1 MSNKNRNKNEELSN
15 DNSYVIK
22 SRKKSESDVP
32 SSKSSKESSKTKII
46 ELNILENLNIQKIK
60 DLNSKCLEFIFVD
73 KSEIALEIL
82 KKLEAFLETNIL
94 EAKFNF
100 DNKLIIL
107 IIHNIACCYQKL
119 KDYENCISYLDSVI
133 YHFEKE
139 IEKKYKIKINEESIL
154 QNIYKDISSNS
165 LLGDMILELRFCA
178 KFHLQMCAVLS
189 QAKKHMKAL
198 NHAKLALLICED
210 NLIKTYFL
218 FQQMQSKDVNLL
230 ENIDNQTKEKNMK
243 ENSEFSISENEE
255 KLKLTRKIINDLYNK
270 IKKFRKNFE
279 INENEKPSQITI
291 NNKKINSFDSYLKY
305 RKNEIHDYQKNLALL
320 NNIRKLFSNGANKED
335 WLSNLNIGNIMYLS
349 PLNDGDLDL
358 ESEPKY
364 ELLGDAIIEK
374 VIFLSVSYFC
384 IAMEMY
390 QLAVDKNNQKING
403 EFYLR
408 QACNL
413 IDMYLPVSCP
423 IIKHYINSYYKYYE
437 KDLDIIPEGKIVDYK
452 INLTRNEVDIS
463 KDILSFIRIQKI
475 NYKNNNQKTI
485 TKINLSNNI
494 NIINKKEINEI
505 NLSNITNNLSKKIKI
520 VPGLKLNLENIL
532 NNKNNSSR
540 ENGPK
545 NIKFISIKENINSNS
560 NNSNTKRKS
569 NNENIQANNNFEI
582 YPNKDNLNIAEKSKI
597 KNLPKFQLN
606 FNKINNLNKSEEENK
621 NLSNNTAKIKFKK
634 INVKISTHGKTNR
647 DSSSKKKSKIDKFNS
662 KKGFELKRLTSKKNI
677 NIKDSLW
684 TYRKEKNSRI
694 KNTKINTSKY
704 KYLDKHISKTSRQK
718 KSPFG
723 KDKGIIKGN
732 LFDKFLINKN
742 KPIKKKT
749 NEKQKKSSNKYKN
762 NFGYLTQREATNFKL
777 KEKVHFNEVHLKI
790 KNNSLNNKKQNL
802 LKKISSFK
810 DVLKIKKNLDIKPK
824 NNITNTNT
832 VKINKT
838 KKTKI
843 KKESNGKNK
852 IKRKKINII
861 GKLYNN
867 LLAIDY
873 KEKKA
878 NNGKNSKTPIK
889 WDKIS
894 EKPKQI
900 NNFVPLIKQQ
910 NPFKI

>member
-634 INVKISTHGKTNR
+634 INVKITTHGKTNR
-647 DSSSKKKSKIDKFNS
+647 DSSSKKN
-662 KKGFELKRLTSKKNI
+662 
-677 NIKDSLW
+677 
-684 TYRKEKNSRI
+684 
-694 KNTKINTSKY
+694 
-704 KYLDKHISKTSRQK
+704 QK
-718 KSPFG
+718 
-723 KDKGIIKGN
+723 
-732 LFDKFLINKN
+732 
-742 KPIKKKT
+742 
-749 NEKQKKSSNKYKN
+749 
-762 NFGYLTQREATNFKL
+762 
-777 KEKVHFNEVHLKI
+777 
-790 KNNSLNNKKQNL
+790 
-802 LKKISSFK
+802 
-810 DVLKIKKNLDIKPK
+810 
-824 NNITNTNT
+824 
-832 VKINKT
+832 
-838 KKTKI
+838 
-843 KKESNGKNK
+843 
-852 IKRKKINII
+852 
-861 GKLYNN
+861 
-867 LLAIDY
+867 
-873 KEKKA
+873 
-878 NNGKNSKTPIK
+878 
-889 WDKIS
+889 
-894 EKPKQI
+894 
-900 NNFVPLIKQQ
+900 
-910 NPFKI
+910 

>member
-749 NEKQKKSSNKYKN
+749 NEKQKK
-762 NFGYLTQREATNFKL
+762 A
-777 KEKVHFNEVHLKI
+777 V
-790 KNNSLNNKKQNL
+790 
-802 LKKISSFK
+802 
-810 DVLKIKKNLDIKPK
+810 
-824 NNITNTNT
+824 
-832 VKINKT
+832 
-838 KKTKI
+838 
-843 KKESNGKNK
+843 
-852 IKRKKINII
+852 INI
-861 GKLYNN
+861 
-867 LLAIDY
+867 
-873 KEKKA
+873 
-878 NNGKNSKTPIK
+878 
-889 WDKIS
+889 KI
-894 EKPKQI
+894 I
-900 NNFVPLIKQQ
+900 LVI
-910 NPFKI
+910 

>member
-621 NLSNNTAKIKFKK
+621 NLSQKF
-634 INVKISTHGKTNR
+634 I
-647 DSSSKKKSKIDKFNS
+647 
-662 KKGFELKRLTSKKNI
+662 E
-677 NIKDSLW
+677 
-684 TYRKEKNSRI
+684 
-694 KNTKINTSKY
+694 
-704 KYLDKHISKTSRQK
+704 
-718 KSPFG
+718 
-723 KDKGIIKGN
+723 
-732 LFDKFLINKN
+732 
-742 KPIKKKT
+742 
-749 NEKQKKSSNKYKN
+749 
-762 NFGYLTQREATNFKL
+762 
-777 KEKVHFNEVHLKI
+777 
-790 KNNSLNNKKQNL
+790 
-802 LKKISSFK
+802 
-810 DVLKIKKNLDIKPK
+810 
-824 NNITNTNT
+824 
-832 VKINKT
+832 
-838 KKTKI
+838 
-843 KKESNGKNK
+843 
-852 IKRKKINII
+852 
-861 GKLYNN
+861 
-867 LLAIDY
+867 
-873 KEKKA
+873 
-878 NNGKNSKTPIK
+878 
-889 WDKIS
+889 
-894 EKPKQI
+894 
-900 NNFVPLIKQQ
+900 
-910 NPFKI
+910 

>member
-1 MSNKNRNKNEELSN
+1 MSNKNRNQNEELSN
-15 DNSYVIK
+15 DNPYVLNN
-22 SRKKSESDVP
+22 RKKSESDFP
-32 SSKSSKESSKTKII
+32 SSKSSNESSKTKVI
-46 ELNILENLNIQKIK
+46 ELNVLENLNIQKIK

-82 KKLEAFLETNIL
+82 KKLEAFLEANIL

-107 IIHNIACCYQKL
+107 IMHNIACCYQKL
-119 KDYENCISYLDSVI
+119 KDYENCIAYLDCVI
-133 YHFEKE
+133 YHFENE
-139 IEKKYKIKINEESIL
+139 IEKKYKIKINEEYIL
-154 QNIYKDISSNS
+154 QNLYKDSSSNP
-165 LLGDMILELRFCA
+165 LLGDMILELRFSA

-198 NHAKLALLICED
+198 THAKLALLICED

-218 FQQMQSKDVNLL
+218 FQQMKSKDVNLF
-230 ENIDNQTKEKNMK
+230 ENMDNQNKGKNENEKG
-243 ENSEFSISENEE
+243 ESGNSEKGE

-270 IKKFRKNFE
+270 VKKFRKNFE
-279 INENEKPSQITI
+279 IKENEKQPKITI
-291 NNKKINSFDSYLKY
+291 NNKKTNSFDSYLKY

-320 NNIRKLFSNGANKED
+320 SNIRKLFSNGTNKED
-335 WLSNLNIGNIMYLS
+335 WLSNLNIGNIMYLF

-390 QLAVDKNNQKING
+390 QLASDKNNHKING

-413 IDMYLPVSCP
+413 IDLYLPVSCP
-423 IIKHYINSYYKYYE
+423 IIKHYFNSYYKYYE
-437 KDLDIIPEGKIVDYK
+437 KDLDIVPEGNIVDYK
-452 INLTRNEVDIS
+452 INLMRNEIDIT
-463 KDILSFIRIQKI
+463 KDILSFIRVQKI

-485 TKINLSNNI
+485 TKLNLINNI
-494 NIINKKEINEI
+494 NIINKKQINEN
-505 NLSNITNNLSKKIKI
+505 NLSNITNNLSKKGKI
-520 VPGLKLNLENIL
+520 VPGFKLNLENIL

-545 NIKFISIKENINSNS
+545 NIKLNSIKENVIS
-560 NNSNTKRKS
+560 NNSNTKRKT
-569 NNENIQANNNFEI
+569 NIENIQANNNFEI
-582 YPNKDNLNIAEKSKI
+582 FPNKNNLNIAEKSKI

-606 FNKINNLNKSEEENK
+606 FNKINNLNKSEEEKK

-634 INVKISTHGKTNR
+634 INLKITTHGKTNR
-647 DSSSKKKSKIDKFNS
+647 DSSSKKKSKIDKFNTR
-662 KKGFELKRLTSKKNI
+662 KGFELQRLTSKKRINI
-677 NIKDSLW
+677 NEALG
-684 TYRKEKNSRI
+684 TYRKEKNSGI
-694 KNTKINTSKY
+694 KSTKINTSKY
-704 KYLDKHISKTSRQK
+704 NYLNKHISKTSRQK
-718 KSPFG
+718 KSPIG
-723 KDKGIIKGN
+723 NDKGIRKGN
-732 LFDKFLINKN
+732 LFDKVLINKN
-742 KPIKKKT
+742 RPLKKKT
-749 NEKQKKSSNKYKN
+749 DEKQKKNSYKYKN

-777 KEKVHFNEVHLKI
+777 KEKVRLNEIHLKI

-802 LKKISSFK
+802 LKNISSFK
-810 DVLKIKKNLDIKPK
+810 DILKVKKNLDNKPK
-824 NNITNTNT
+824 NNVTNTNNNT
-832 VKINKT
+832 VQINKT
-838 KKTKI
+838 IKTKV
-843 KKESNGKNK
+843 KKDANGKNK

-861 GKLYNN
+861 GKLYKN
-867 LLAIDY
+867 LLSIEA
-873 KEKKA
+873 KEKKVD
-878 NNGKNSKTPIK
+878 NNKKSETPGKYE
-889 WDKIS
+889 KIT

>member
-1 MSNKNRNKNEELSN
+1 MSNKNRKQNEELSN
-15 DNSYVIK
+15 DNPYVLNN
-22 SRKKSESDVP
+22 RKKSESDFP
-32 SSKSSKESSKTKII
+32 SSKSSNESSKTKVI
-46 ELNILENLNIQKIK
+46 ELNVLENLNIQKIK

-82 KKLEAFLETNIL
+82 KKLEAFLEANIL

-107 IIHNIACCYQKL
+107 IMHNIACCYQKL
-119 KDYENCISYLDSVI
+119 KDYENCIAYLDCVI
-133 YHFEKE
+133 YHFENE
-139 IEKKYKIKINEESIL
+139 IEKKYKIEINEEYIL
-154 QNIYKDISSNS
+154 QNLYKDSSSNS

-634 INVKISTHGKTNR
+634 INVKITTHG
-647 DSSSKKKSKIDKFNS
+647 
-662 KKGFELKRLTSKKNI
+662 
-677 NIKDSLW
+677 
-684 TYRKEKNSRI
+684 
-694 KNTKINTSKY
+694 
-704 KYLDKHISKTSRQK
+704 
-718 KSPFG
+718 
-723 KDKGIIKGN
+723 
-732 LFDKFLINKN
+732 
-742 KPIKKKT
+742 
-749 NEKQKKSSNKYKN
+749 
-762 NFGYLTQREATNFKL
+762 
-777 KEKVHFNEVHLKI
+777 
-790 KNNSLNNKKQNL
+790 
-802 LKKISSFK
+802 
-810 DVLKIKKNLDIKPK
+810 
-824 NNITNTNT
+824 
-832 VKINKT
+832 
-838 KKTKI
+838 
-843 KKESNGKNK
+843 
-852 IKRKKINII
+852 
-861 GKLYNN
+861 
-867 LLAIDY
+867 
-873 KEKKA
+873 
-878 NNGKNSKTPIK
+878 
-889 WDKIS
+889 
-894 EKPKQI
+894 
-900 NNFVPLIKQQ
+900 
-910 NPFKI
+910 